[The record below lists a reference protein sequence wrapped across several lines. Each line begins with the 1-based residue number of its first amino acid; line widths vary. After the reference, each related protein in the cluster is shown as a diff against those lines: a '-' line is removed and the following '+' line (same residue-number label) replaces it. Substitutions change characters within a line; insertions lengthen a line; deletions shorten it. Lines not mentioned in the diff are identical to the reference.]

1 MSKGSLSRLA
11 LIVLAP
17 LVCATVGHAQAAAE
31 YALRSAGSAVSTGA
45 NATIGGC
52 RVDSA
57 LFTCLGQSYPKTTV
71 VVIILLT
78 LMILRWLTRAY
89 RSRA

>member
-31 YALRSAGSAVSTGA
+31 YALRSSGNAVSTGT
-45 NATIGGC
+45 NTTIGGC

-57 LFTCLGQSYPKTTV
+57 LFACLGRSYPKTTIA
-71 VVIILLT
+71 VIVLLT
-78 LMILRWLTRAY
+78 LLILRWLTRAH
-89 RSRA
+89 RARA